1 MDDVVAALRER
12 GVTVLMDTDDIL
24 PTEEWHTRLKQLMQE
39 ADTIV
44 VALSP
49 NSIASEVCS
58 WELEYSASLHKRMAP
73 FVLEPV
79 DARSVPSLLSRLNFI
94 FGTPDVP
101 LVHAVEQLLVALRS
115 DIQWIREH
123 TRLHTLAT
131 RWQEKGAPVHLL
143 LRGRDVADAEA
154 WHEGRPENAP
164 EVTPLQARFIGES
177 RRRSLRIQRGW
188 LLASASVAATTAALA
203 LFAWIQTGEA
213 NSQRQR
219 AEENARIAEEAMQVA
234 QANADLAEAE
244 RSEAIAQRALA
255 SQRLIS
261 QSLRSGNF
269 IEAAWNMLR
278 FQPDS
283 MQLDT
288 LLSVL
293 EAPSDIGPSNEE
305 GQPIRV
311 NGDLFVRA
319 GARGVLPLRT
329 SFPARYWF
337 EFPDGFALVSSSGA
351 IQRFDRNGTLLEQS
365 PPVAPFEPCFAFS
378 EPDSITLVGGHAFGY
393 SAGSL
398 ALRMIRVPLDGGPM
412 VLTTI
417 RAFSNEF
424 LPLGDDDT
432 GGILAD
438 DLMSDCLI
446 PESLAEIRAQSQ
458 RLGDPQVPMLP
469 IEEVAFP
476 ALRPQGEIWAGPD
489 DPVAIGI
496 AQAERRRGYSVPGSP
511 RYEALFDFEGRAI
524 PGYVLMDD
532 LSDTRMLAFRTLVDT
547 GGTGGETHDL
557 CVADPDGA
565 GGCFRFWTTSG
576 YEGIARDWQSGR
588 IAIFGS
594 ALSGWEFGAVES
606 GLWLVDQPGATPRPI
621 EGVVPFG
628 HVLDLDFGPEGEIAA
643 LTSSGL
649 ILFHAEGHQTG
660 QVATPPD
667 AQAVR
672 WLSDGRILLLESGRL
687 HIGRA
692 ESEFTSIAVSSER
705 PAPEEVEQ
713 RALWLA
719 LDDGETTL
727 ALGFGS
733 SVTLFDLAYLA
744 PIMPT
749 GFIPHPRLEDG
760 PSGVRLDRRDDGGF
774 SLTIAGA
781 IYETRGYDGTDP
793 DLYFDPEAIFR

>member
-79 DARSVPSLLSRLNFI
+79 DARSVPPLLSRLNFI

-123 TRLHTLAT
+123 TRLHSLAT
-131 RWQEKGAPVHLL
+131 RWQERGGPVHLL
-143 LRGRDVADAEA
+143 LRGRDVAEAEA
-154 WHEGRPENAP
+154 WREGRPENAP

-188 LLASASVAATTAALA
+188 LLGSVSVAATTAALA

-213 NSQRQR
+213 NLQRQR

-244 RSEAIAQRALA
+244 RQVAVGQRALA
-255 SQRLIS
+255 AQRLIS

-269 IEAAWNMLR
+269 IEAAENMLR
-278 FQPDS
+278 FQPDAV
-283 MQLDT
+283 QLRT

-293 EAPSDIGPSNEE
+293 EQPSTVRASMAE
-305 GQPIRV
+305 GQPVRV
-311 NGDLFVRA
+311 NGDLFVSA
-319 GARGVLPLRT
+319 GAQGLLPLRT
-329 SFPARYWF
+329 FFPAHYWF
-337 EFPDGFALVSSSGA
+337 TLPDGFALVSNSGA
-351 IQRFDRNGTLLEQS
+351 IQRFDDAGALLDQS
-365 PPVAPFEPCFAFS
+365 PPVSPFEPCFAFTGA
-378 EPDSITLVGGHAFGY
+378 DAITLVGGHAFGY

-398 ALRMIRVPLDGGPM
+398 ALRTIRVPLDHSPM
-412 VLTTI
+412 DLTTI
-417 RAFSNEF
+417 RAYSNEF
-424 LPLGDDDT
+424 LPLNGEDAE
-432 GGILAD
+432 GIPAD
-438 DLMSDCLI
+438 DLMNDCLI
-446 PESLAEIRAQSQ
+446 PESLADIRAQSL
-458 RLGDPQVPMLP
+458 RLGDQQVPMLP
-469 IEEVAFP
+469 IEEVVFP
-476 ALRPQGEIWAGPD
+476 ALRPQDELWAGPD

-496 AQAERRRGYSVPGSP
+496 AQAERRRGYAVPGSP

-532 LSDTRMLAFRTLVDT
+532 LSDTRLLAFRTLVDT

-557 CVADPDGA
+557 CVADPAGA
-565 GGCFRFWTTSG
+565 GGCFRFWSISG
-576 YEGIARDWQSGR
+576 YEGVARDWPSGR
-588 IAIFGS
+588 VAIFGEG
-594 ALSGWEFGAVES
+594 LSGSELGAGDS
-606 GLWLVDQPGATPRPI
+606 AIWLVDQPGAAPRPI
-621 EGVVPFG
+621 EEIEPFG
-628 HVLDLDFGPEGEIAA
+628 RVLDLDFGPEGEIAA

-649 ILFHAEGHQTG
+649 IMFDAEGHQTG
-660 QVATPPD
+660 QVATRSD
-667 AQAVR
+667 VQAVR
-672 WLSDGRILLLESGRL
+672 WLSDGRILLLERGRL

-692 ESEFTSIAVSSER
+692 ESEFTSISVSPEI
-705 PAPEEVEQ
+705 PGPEEAEE

-719 LDDGETTL
+719 LDDGETTV

-749 GFIPHPRLEDG
+749 GLLPHPRLEDG
-760 PSGVRLDRRDDGGF
+760 PSGVRLYRRDDGGF
-774 SLTIAGA
+774 NLGIAGA
-781 IYETRGYDGTDP
+781 VYETEGYDGTEP
-793 DLYFDPEAIFR
+793 EHYFDPEAVFR